1 LKKSP
6 PDERT
11 LLRDYINEQAMLAR
25 CEEITEEQLL
35 DADILDRGDF
45 IVARIVWNE
54 DKEQFHDHFA
64 IIQSR
69 CKLLH
74 CLVFE

>member
-1 LKKSP
+1 
-6 PDERT
+6 
-11 LLRDYINEQAMLAR
+11 MLAR

-35 DADILDRGDF
+35 DADILNRGDL

-54 DKEQFHDHFA
+54 DKEQFHDHFG

-69 CKLLH
+69 CNCSIDYFLSN
-74 CLVFE
+74 